1 LREDIVVTRRRLVL
15 APTGLC
21 IVGALTSSPSHAAGF
36 ALQEQS
42 AESQGASHAGAAA
55 RADDPSM
62 LFFNP
67 ASMGFLPGNQ
77 VATSFSLIAPSA
89 HQDTGSLR
97 ASSAIGGFPLPGT
110 TNYDAA
116 TDAVAPTFYGTV
128 QLAPAWHVGLS
139 VTAPFGLTTQNSP
152 TSVARYWG
160 LTSQL
165 VTTDVTPAVSW
176 NPMPNL
182 SVGAGL
188 IIEMASA
195 RLTNSVDFGSILAGF
210 GAPVLPGSLDGVSS
224 LKGSDTAIGWQIG
237 AVYQPLPGTHAGI
250 GYRSTIYHRLTG
262 GITFENVPLPLTISP
277 VFTSQAASAEVA
289 VPGNLT
295 LGLTQ
300 DLGRFTLLLSAT
312 WTQWSVFRNLNVVYG
327 PIVNTT
333 AENWHDTAT
342 VSVGTDYHLNE
353 QWTLRGGV
361 AWDQS
366 PVPDSTRSPR
376 LPDGNRYWLSV
387 GATWR
392 ITSNI
397 AISAAYSHIFVDGT
411 TVALADPGPGSPNF
425 LRGNLNATYSNHINI
440 AAIEAKIAF

>member
-1 LREDIVVTRRRLVL
+1 MEEMDVKRLPLILGSTSLCVAAVVGSRP
-15 APTGLC
+15 A
-21 IVGALTSSPSHAAGF
+21 AAAGF
-36 ALQEQS
+36 ELLEQS
-42 AESQGASHAGAAA
+42 AESQGASHAGTAA

-89 HQDTGSLR
+89 HQDSGSLR
-97 ASSAIGGFPLPGT
+97 ASSALGGFPLPGAS
-110 TNYDAA
+110 NYDAGTNA
-116 TDAVAPTFYGTV
+116 VVPTLYGTAQVAPD
-128 QLAPAWHVGLS
+128 WHVGLS
-139 VTAPFGLTTQNSP
+139 VTAPFGLTTQNSS
-152 TSVARYWG
+152 TSVSRYWG

-195 RLTNSVDFGSILAGF
+195 RLSNAVDFGSVLAGL
-210 GAPVLPGSLDGVSS
+210 GAPVLPGSLDGVST
-224 LKGSDTAIGWQIG
+224 LKGSDTAVGWQVG
-237 AVYQPLPGTHAGI
+237 AVYQPVPGTRVGI
-250 GYRSTIYHRLTG
+250 DYRSTIYHRLTG
-262 GITFENVPLPLTISP
+262 SVTFENVPLPLTISP
-277 VFTSQAASAEVA
+277 AFTSQAATAKLA

-295 LGLTQ
+295 VGLTQ
-300 DLGRFTLLLSAT
+300 DIGPFTLLLGAT

-327 PIVNTT
+327 PTVNAT

-342 VSVGTDYHLNE
+342 ISAGTDYHLKE

-361 AWDQS
+361 AWDQT
-366 PVPDSTRSPR
+366 PVPNSTLSPR

-392 ITSNI
+392 VTP
-397 AISAAYSHIFVDGT
+397 AVAVSAAYSHIFVDGA

-425 LRGNLNATYSNHINI
+425 LRGNLNATYTNHIDI
-440 AAIEAKIAF
+440 GAVEAKFAF